1 MESLSQPMSHNA
13 ALFFQFANASFDKAA
28 SGPLRFHVG
37 HNRFSGPFLSSSASA
52 WPNPNREPYI
62 TVYWGGALPVAS

>member
-28 SGPLRFHVG
+28 SGPLRFHVWPESV
-37 HNRFSGPFLSSSASA
+37 FWSIFIELSFRVA
-52 WPNPNREPYI
+52 EPQ
-62 TVYWGGALPVAS
+62 